1 MNTNLFLDIDTQ
13 VDFMNTDGTL
23 YVPGAEFIKQN
34 IVSLLKCA
42 VNTDA
47 KVISSVDTH
56 IVDDPEFD
64 NFPLHCVKNSY
75 GQQKI
80 DGTLLD
86 NHFVISM
93 SHKGEIPD
101 TNKQY
106 IIEKNEFSLFSNPYT
121 DVLLNKI
128 NPKKVFVFGVA
139 TDFCVKQAV
148 LGLLERDYDVTI
160 IIDAIK
166 GVNDSDSKDFIDFAM
181 MTGVELASTKDVLK
195 GSLCVLH

>member
-13 VDFMNTDGTL
+13 VDFMNTDGAL

-56 IVDDPEFD
+56 IVDDPEFV
-64 NFPLHCVKNSY
+64 NFPAHCVKNSY

-86 NHFVISM
+86 NHFVVSM
-93 SHKGEIPD
+93 SHKGDIPD

-148 LGLLERDYDVTI
+148 LGLLERDYDVII

-166 GVNDSDSKDFIDFAM
+166 GVNESESKDFIDFAM